1 MIITDEAWIM
11 LFLSGAKPDYKERT
25 YQDILDCSDK
35 VMEECHDQVQWMFPL
50 HEESNFAMTYPIL
63 NATIIEKAKKNSL
76 IVKNIKKAIH
86 RMSDFYGFSTDDR
99 EKQRSWCKDMDHN
112 LLRITR
118 IIRCA
123 RFFGLDDE
131 ATEFYDKAVDASH
144 FFCISNVTRAYWWR
158 AQHEPLYK
166 TLK

>member
-1 MIITDEAWIM
+1 MVITDENWITS
-11 LFLSGAKPDYKERT
+11 FLLNLQPDYKGR
-25 YQDILDCSDK
+25 YYHDILGCSDK

-63 NATIIEKAKKNSL
+63 NAQLVEKLKDNAYIIT
-76 IVKNIKKAIH
+76 NITRAIH
-86 RMSDFYGFSTDDR
+86 RMSDFYGFPTNDR
-99 EKQRSWCKDMDHN
+99 NKQRLWCKDSDHN

-131 ATEFYDKAVDASH
+131 ATEFYDKAVEASH
-144 FFCISNVTRAYWWR
+144 YFCISNVTRAYWWR
-158 AQHEPLYK
+158 AQHEELYK
-166 TLK
+166 SLK